1 MLRHVCR
8 NLVARQSR
16 TAFGKQRTCS
26 SWAIASAFEG
36 DSASNR
42 LSSDDPVDYA
52 VQVGCARLGRNLTK
66 QHEKDMCNAQRLLR
80 NNWYTTASD
89 VVAMSDEEAISLGF
103 PLKLKI
109 AIAEAIEE
117 NIDAAAAAKKKKKPG
132 IVESDH
138 REEPGQEEISID
150 FTPIE
155 ERVCPPLNRFGFK
168 YTETP
173 KVSTRSKITKYAL
186 SKAELTDTLTE
197 SFNQLRRFGTER
209 FYGAQS
215 EPIAMVTAEKYADH
229 LRAMLGWV
237 HSVQGVALDRL
248 SFEEHIVPSA
258 DRDGVK
264 PAFEYIQWLVKERK
278 IAVRTELLVLRSV
291 LHAAKFIYH
300 PHSKIRPNSGETPY
314 ADLEVVKE
322 LRALINTRRKASKIA
337 PRVADEKAKWL
348 DWPQYINLC
357 NELRKECAA
366 LMQAK
371 NEVVPRPNEDTAWS
385 LQRYL
390 IFAILSCCPDR
401 QRTLRELELGRTLFK
416 DDGKFIIRHS
426 PDDYKTGKSYGE
438 RAPLFIAESIYPELE
453 DYITKWRSH
462 LSPQHNFLF
471 TQANGKP
478 FTDKSLYKLFRTTAY
493 RITGKRLTPH
503 MVRDA
508 VITHLRGSNASEKE
522 LEALAIYMGHSIT
535 IQKSTYDRRTKS
547 EKVEPAIKILSALR
561 Q

>member
-1 MLRHVCR
+1 MLRHAFR
-8 NLVARQSR
+8 TLIARQSR
-16 TAFGKQRTCS
+16 LTFGKQRKCS
-26 SWAIASAFEG
+26 SWAVSSTFEG
-36 DSASNR
+36 DSVCNR
-42 LSSDDPVDYA
+42 LSSDDSVEYA

-66 QHEKDMCNAQRLLR
+66 QHEEDMRNALQLLR
-80 NNWYTTASD
+80 NNWYTSASD

-109 AIAEAIEE
+109 AIA
-117 NIDAAAAAKKKKKPG
+117 DALEDIGDAKKPG
-132 IVESDH
+132 IVESD
-138 REEPGQEEISID
+138 RSEEPGPCQEEISID
-150 FTPIE
+150 LTPIE

-168 YTETP
+168 YVETP

-186 SKAELTDTLTE
+186 SKAELTDSLTE
-197 SFNQLRRFGTER
+197 SFNQLMKFGTER

-215 EPIAMVTAEKYADH
+215 EPIAIVTAEKYADH

-237 HSVQGVALDRL
+237 HSVQGVELDQL

-264 PAFEYIQWLVKERK
+264 PAFDYIQWLVKERK

-291 LHAAKFIYH
+291 LHAAKFIH
-300 PHSKIRPNSGETPY
+300 HSHSKIRPNSGETPY
-314 ADLEVVKE
+314 ADLDVVKE
-322 LRALINTRRKASKIA
+322 VRALINTRRKASKIA
-337 PRVADEKAKWL
+337 PRVADEKVKWL
-348 DWPQYINLC
+348 DWPEYIKLC
-357 NELRKECAA
+357 DELRKECAA
-366 LMQAK
+366 LKQVK
-371 NEVVPRPNEDTAWS
+371 NEIVPRPDEDTAWS
-385 LQRYL
+385 VQRYL

-401 QRTLRELELGRTLFK
+401 QRTLRELELGRTLIK
-416 DDGKFIIRHS
+416 EDGKFIIRHS

-438 RAPLFIAESIYPELE
+438 RAPLLIAESIYPELE
-453 DYITKWRSH
+453 GYISKWRSY
-462 LSPQHNFLF
+462 LSPQHDFLF

-493 RITGKRLTPH
+493 RISGKRLTPH

-535 IQKSTYDRRTKS
+535 IQKSTYDRRTKL
-547 EKVEPAIKILSALR
+547 EKVEPAIKMLSALR